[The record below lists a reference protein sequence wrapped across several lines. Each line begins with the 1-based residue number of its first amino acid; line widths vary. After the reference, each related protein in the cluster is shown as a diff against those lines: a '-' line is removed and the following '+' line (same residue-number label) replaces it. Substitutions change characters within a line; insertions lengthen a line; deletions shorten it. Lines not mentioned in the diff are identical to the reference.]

1 MAETLVRYY
10 GVDMLPFDGG
20 EVELAAALRERGWT
34 GVYEQH
40 QSINVYV
47 VKNRP
52 GTTALGMTQFR
63 GGVAHQHY
71 LTALPATT

>member
-1 MAETLVRYY
+1 MVSYC

-20 EVELAAALRERGWT
+20 EVELAAALRQRGWA

-40 QSINVYV
+40 QAVNVYV

-52 GTTALGMTQFR
+52 GTTVLGMTQFA
-63 GGVAHQHY
+63 GGLVCQHY
-71 LTALPATT
+71 LAASA

>member
-1 MAETLVRYY
+1 MAQVPTSYY

-20 EVELAAALRERGWT
+20 EVEMAAALRQRGWT

-52 GTTALGMTQFR
+52 GTTVLGMTLFK
-63 GGVAHQHY
+63 GGLSCQHY
-71 LTALPATT
+71 LAVSA